1 MRRSSAALVALAF
14 LFAAAGGLGAQ
25 ASAPAPLPLPVR
37 IHPLLARGRTAVHA
51 EPGSLVTVGKVG
63 CRYPTLRAALDA
75 APGGSARICLLDA
88 VHREGGIVIR
98 GDVEILGFGASE
110 TVLEAA
116 GRPEEA
122 ADRVLRVEEGGRLY
136 LSGLTVR
143 AGRPSDRLLNGGGI
157 ANYGALVIED
167 CGVIENQAAAG
178 AGIWTAGPLEIRR
191 SVIAANRTVMRPAAD
206 YSAAVGCQGSGAG
219 IKVDKPGSAWIED
232 CLIAWND
239 SLKGGG
245 GIHVACETEVRL
257 ERCTIFGN
265 SAKTRGGGID
275 LSGGTLTLDRCTVA
289 GNVSTGK
296 GFAVHNRGR
305 LSLSGCL
312 LASEYG
318 TAYYRAVDS
327 GGEFGSGSLVLNE
340 NNYCQTGNLPGAAT
354 GDPGLLAPAD
364 NGGPVWTVLPG
375 RASPARGYGTVPAQ

>member
-1 MRRSSAALVALAF
+1 M
-14 LFAAAGGLGAQ
+14 
-25 ASAPAPLPLPVR
+25 
-37 IHPLLARGRTAVHA
+37 
-51 EPGSLVTVGKVG
+51 
-63 CRYPTLRAALDA
+63 
-75 APGGSARICLLDA
+75 
-88 VHREGGIVIR
+88 IR
-98 GDVEILGFGASE
+98 GDVEILGFGAAAS
-110 TVLEAA
+110 TLEAA
-116 GRPEEA
+116 SRPEEA

-167 CGVIENQAAAG
+167 CGVIENQASAG

-206 YSAAVGCQGSGAG
+206 YTAAVGCQGSGAG
-219 IKVDKPGSAWIED
+219 IKVDKPGSARIED

-257 ERCTIFGN
+257 SRSTIFGN

-275 LSGGTLTLDRCTVA
+275 LSGGTLALERCTVA

-312 LASEYG
+312 LASESG
-318 TAYYRAVDS
+318 TRLLS
-327 GGEFGSGSLVLNE
+327 GRGFRRRVRFGV
-340 NNYCQTGNLPGAAT
+340 PGAQRGQLLPDREPSRSGNRRSRIPSSPRTTAAPSGPYCRT
-354 GDPGLLAPAD
+354 GLPRPGVTAPFRRSERGKARPCPRCR
-364 NGGPVWTVLPG
+364 GPAFRERSSSPPPCPG
-375 RASPARGYGTVPAQ
+375 DILDGVCVGTSNRRHPCCSVRASGH